1 MHGQHFNKHLYELI
15 DQTADHYHW
24 DKGKEHWADLKR
36 KGMTT
41 GTDQA
46 GGGHAHDVE

>member
-1 MHGQHFNKHLYELI
+1 MVLWAYFKRMHGQHFNKHLYELI

-36 KGMTT
+36 K
-41 GTDQA
+41 A
-46 GGGHAHDVE
+46 